1 MSVTVIFF
9 PSNTHL
15 EVQSHGV
22 PFSISW
28 GVSTLF
34 PIVDV
39 GVYITNKSAQGS
51 LFWTTLSTLTSCL
64 FDNSYSNRYDVHEP
78 GLALYTYICKPS
90 NNLVI
95 IVHFYFFL
103 CSSLL
108 PYLFSIHYLGTC
120 SFASCRHD
128 TPVAAVNY
136 PIPSPWIY
144 MQIIGIGQFN
154 WSSSVGCS
162 LLDPRDTGLCF

>member
-64 FDNSYSNRYDVHEP
+64 FDNSYSNRYDVLSHC
-78 GLALYTYICKPS
+78 GLIC
-90 NNLVI
+90 I
-95 IVHFYFFL
+95 
-103 CSSLL
+103 SLL
-108 PYLFSIHYLGTC
+108 ISDVEHVFMYLLAIYISFLEKCSGLLPIFKSCSILANWQQ
-120 SFASCRHD
+120 SF
-128 TPVAAVNY
+128 N
-136 PIPSPWIY
+136 
-144 MQIIGIGQFN
+144 M
-154 WSSSVGCS
+154 
-162 LLDPRDTGLCF
+162 